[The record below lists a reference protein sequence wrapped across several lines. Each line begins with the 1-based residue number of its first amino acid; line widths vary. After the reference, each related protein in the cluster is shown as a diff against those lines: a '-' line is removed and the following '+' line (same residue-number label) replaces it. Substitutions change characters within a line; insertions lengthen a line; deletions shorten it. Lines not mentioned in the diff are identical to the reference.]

1 MTEVR
6 FYDPSFYPG
15 KGLTYSVIVSRYR
28 GRWLFVRHHGRAT
41 WEIPGG
47 HIENNE
53 TSDEAARRELNEET
67 GATEFEL
74 ECVSTYS
81 VTTDG
86 ETGFGR
92 LYFAEIFSLGPIR
105 DVLEISEIK
114 TDIFR
119 PGENTYPDIQSG
131 MFERIQAYLKNVK
144 GETD

>member
-6 FYDPSFYPG
+6 FYDPSFCPAG
-15 KGLTYSVIVSRYR
+15 GLTYSVIVPRYR
-28 GRWLFVRHHGRAT
+28 GRWLFVRHHGRT
-41 WEIPGG
+41 PWEIPGG

-53 TSDEAARRELNEET
+53 TSDDAARRELNEET

-86 ETGFGR
+86 ETGYGR
-92 LYFAEIFSLGPIR
+92 LYFAEIFSLGPIQ
-105 DVLEISEIK
+105 DVSEISEIK

-119 PGENTYPDIQSG
+119 PGENTYPYIQSC
-131 MFERIQAYLKNVK
+131 MFERIQAYLKSRK
-144 GETD
+144 E

>member
-6 FYDPSFYPG
+6 FYDPSFCPAG
-15 KGLTYSVIVSRYR
+15 GLTYSVIVSRYR
-28 GRWLFVRHHGRAT
+28 GRWLFVRHHGRTT

-53 TSDEAARRELNEET
+53 TSDDAARRELNEET

-86 ETGFGR
+86 ETGYGR
-92 LYFAEIFSLGPIR
+92 LYFAEIFSLGPIQ
-105 DVLEISEIK
+105 DVSEISEIK

-119 PGENTYPDIQSG
+119 PGENTYPYIQSC
-131 MFERIQAYLKNVK
+131 MFERIQAYLKSRK
-144 GETD
+144 E